1 MARDLGLGLAPDL
14 VIVVLMVPMQV
25 LEGVVE
31 VLELANLV
39 GLVMVQGSDQ
49 GQVQDLINMVKEC
62 ILVMENLLMLVVQV
76 GVGVEDKLEVIR
88 IPMV

>member
-1 MARDLGLGLAPDL
+1 MGRDLGQGLALDL

-31 VLELANLV
+31 VLELANTV
-39 GLVMVQGSDQ
+39 GLDMVQGLDQ
-49 GQVQDLINMVKEC
+49 GQVRGPVNMIS
-62 ILVMENLLMLVVQV
+62 ILGMENLLMLVVLV
-76 GVGVEDKLEVIR
+76 VVGVEDKPEVIQ

>member
-1 MARDLGLGLAPDL
+1 MGRVLGQGLALDL

-31 VLELANLV
+31 VLELANTV
-39 GLVMVQGSDQ
+39 GLDMVQGLDQ
-49 GQVQDLINMVKEC
+49 GQVRGPVNMIS
-62 ILVMENLLMLVVQV
+62 ILGMENLLMLVVLV
-76 GVGVEDKLEVIR
+76 VEGVEDKPEVIQ